1 MSDPGAA
8 AHDLLNLHDCERAAR
23 ACLPASTVDYFASGA
38 MDEVTLRENRLAWER
53 RRLRFRVMRD
63 VSRIDTSVSLLGRTL
78 EWPVLVAPM
87 AFQALA
93 HPDAERG
100 SARAAHATGTVF
112 TLSTLATTSI
122 EDVRRASPGPLWFQ
136 LYVYRDRGLV
146 RALVERAE
154 ASGYEALVL
163 TVDTPLL
170 GRREADERNRFTLPP
185 GLRAANLQP
194 DDRDTLPELA
204 DGSGLAAYA
213 ASLMDRSVTWRDVEW
228 VRSVTRL
235 PIVVKGIVRADDAG
249 DAVRAGVQALV
260 VSNHG
265 GRQLDTAIATADALP
280 EVVDA
285 VAGALDVLVD
295 GGIRRGTDVLKALAL
310 GARAVLLG
318 RPVLWGLALD
328 GTRGAERVLRLLRA
342 EVELAWALSG
352 AAKHCL
358 DRQHATIRKT
368 KGARAPP
375 ARGDASDSGTS
386 QHGQLEVLCGA
397 LGSDHA

>member
-285 VAGALDVLVD
+285 VAGAMDVLVD

-352 AAKHCL
+352 AA
-358 DRQHATIRKT
+358 
-368 KGARAPP
+368 
-375 ARGDASDSGTS
+375 TS
-386 QHGQLEVLCGA
+386 AEVTADLLA
-397 LGSDHA
+397 